1 MVTFQ
6 VNSKA
11 NDKELDRWCK
21 ANIILYKEDH
31 YYVEYLDSDGKD
43 LVQYDTG
50 ITSIV
55 TLQYWYF

>member
-21 ANIILYKEDH
+21 AKIILYKEDH
-31 YYVEYLDSDGKD
+31 YYVEYLDSDGTD
-43 LVQYDTG
+43 LIQYG
-50 ITSIV
+50 Q
-55 TLQYWYF
+55 LRHPNLK

>member
-21 ANIILYKEDH
+21 AKIILYKEDR

-43 LVQYDTG
+43 LVQYDQ
-50 ITSIV
+50 
-55 TLQYWYF
+55 LRPPNLK

>member
-6 VNSKA
+6 VHSKT

-21 ANIILYKEDH
+21 AKIILCKEDH

-43 LVQYDTG
+43 LVQYG
-50 ITSIV
+50 Q
-55 TLQYWYF
+55 LRHPNLK